1 MMKNPFSNNSSRIKW
16 SILILCGV
24 VAGVVLCFGVII
36 LGGIN
41 RTNIESVSDASPV
54 LTIVALATQTPSP
67 VPTDTLEATRVA
79 GTPTPLLEAPTFKIG
94 ELVEIFG
101 TEGDGLSVREEP
113 GLASKVIYLGIDN
126 EVFEILD
133 GPLTLDEY
141 EWWLLQSPYNEAR
154 AGWAVGVF
162 LRAIDS

>member
-1 MMKNPFSNNSSRIKW
+1 MIQNPFSNHSRNYKW
-16 SILILCGV
+16 SILILFGV

-36 LGGIN
+36 LGGTN
-41 RTNIESVSDASPV
+41 RANTGPVSETSPL
-54 LTIVALATQTPSP
+54 LTIVALATQIPSP
-67 VPTDTLEATRVA
+67 VPTDTFEVTRVV
-79 GTPTPLLEAPTFKIG
+79 GTPTSSLVVPIFRLG

-101 TEGDGLSVREEP
+101 TEGDGLRVREEP
-113 GLASKVIYLGIDN
+113 GLSSKVIYLGIEN

-162 LRAIDS
+162 LRAIES

>member
-1 MMKNPFSNNSSRIKW
+1 M
-16 SILILCGV
+16 ILGGV
-24 VAGVVLCFGVII
+24 VAGVVLCLGVII

-41 RTNIESVSDASPV
+41 RTNTEPVFDASPV
-54 LTIVALATQTPSP
+54 LTIVALTTQTPSP
-67 VPTDTLEATRVA
+67 EPTDTLEVTSVA
-79 GTPTPLLEAPTFKIG
+79 GTPTPLLEVPTFKVG

-101 TEGDGLSVREEP
+101 TEGDGLRVREEP
-113 GLASKVIYLGIDN
+113 GLSSKVIYLGIDN

-133 GPLTLDEY
+133 GPLTIDAY

>member
-1 MMKNPFSNNSSRIKW
+1 MMQIPFSNNSSKNKW

-36 LGGIN
+36 LGGTHRAN
-41 RTNIESVSDASPV
+41 TGFVSDASPV
-54 LTIVALATQTPSP
+54 LTIVALATLTPSP
-67 VPTDTLEATRVA
+67 VPTNTLEVTRVA
-79 GTPTPLLEAPTFKIG
+79 GTPTALLEVSTFKIG

-101 TEGDGLSVREEP
+101 TEGDGLRVREEP

-133 GPLTLDEY
+133 GPLSLEEY

>member
-1 MMKNPFSNNSSRIKW
+1 MIQNPFSNNSSINKW

-24 VAGVVLCFGVII
+24 VAGVVLCSGVII
-36 LGGIN
+36 LGGTN
-41 RTNIESVSDASPV
+41 RANTGSVSETSPV
-54 LTIVALATQTPSP
+54 LTIIALATQIPSP
-67 VPTDTLEATRVA
+67 VPTDTIEVTRVA
-79 GTPTPLLEAPTFKIG
+79 GTPTPSLVVPIFKIG

-101 TEGDGLSVREEP
+101 TEGDGLRVREEP
-113 GLASKVIYLGIDN
+113 GLGSKVIYLGIDN

-133 GPLTLDEY
+133 GPLILDEY

>member
-1 MMKNPFSNNSSRIKW
+1 MMQNPFLNNFSKNKW
-16 SILILCGV
+16 SILILGGV
-24 VAGVVLCFGVII
+24 VAGGVLCFGVII
-36 LGGIN
+36 LGGTN
-41 RTNIESVSDASPV
+41 RANTASVSEASPV
-54 LTIVALATQTPSP
+54 LTIVALATQSPSP
-67 VPTDTLEATRVA
+67 QPTDTREVTRSA
-79 GTPTPLLEAPTFKIG
+79 ETPTLSLVVPIFKIG

-101 TEGDGLSVREEP
+101 TEGDGLRVREEP
-113 GLASKVIYLGIDN
+113 GLTSKVIYLGIDN

-162 LRAIDS
+162 LRAIDY